1 MENRKI
7 RDYEQLDS
15 TNTKISE
22 LALEGAEH
30 GTVVVA
36 DCQTAGKGRRGRV
49 WESTAGDNI
58 YMSVLLRPSFETDKA
73 PMLTLVMAYSVAQ
86 VLRKRGFEDVQI
98 KWPNDLVI
106 SGKKLCGILT
116 EMHLRGS
123 EIDHVVV
130 GVGVNVNT
138 SAFSEELVDKATS
151 LFLECGKLMKKEQ
164 LIANILETFMEMYE
178 RFAKAGDLKFLQED
192 YNAILVNK
200 NREVCILETG
210 NEYMAYAIGINEK
223 GELLVRLEDGT
234 IKQVYA
240 GEVSVRG
247 VYGYIR

>member
-1 MENRKI
+1 MENKQI
-7 RDYEQLDS
+7 RYYEQLDS
-15 TNTKISE
+15 TNTKASE
-22 LALEGAEH
+22 MALEGAEH

-49 WESTAGDNI
+49 WDSPAGDNI

-73 PMLTLVMAYSVAQ
+73 PMITLVMAYSVAE
-86 VLRKRGFEDVQI
+86 VLRNRGVSDVQI

-106 SGKKLCGILT
+106 SGKKVCGILT

-138 SAFSEELVDKATS
+138 SSFSEELVDKATS
-151 LFLECGKLMKKEQ
+151 LFLKYGKPLEREQ
-164 LIANILETFMEMYE
+164 LIADILETFMETYQ
-178 RFAKAGDLKFLQED
+178 RFEKQGNLQFLREE
-192 YNAILVNK
+192 YNSILVNK

-210 NEYMAYAIGINEK
+210 NEYKAYALGINEQ

-234 IKQVYA
+234 VEQVYA

-247 VYGYIR
+247 VYGYI

>member
-1 MENRKI
+1 MENKKI
-7 RDYEQLDS
+7 RYYEQLDS

-36 DCQTAGKGRRGRV
+36 DCQTAGKGRRGRI
-49 WESTAGDNI
+49 WESPAGDNI
-58 YMSVLLRPSFETDKA
+58 YMSVLLRPRFETDKA
-73 PMLTLVMAYSVAQ
+73 PMLTLVMACSVAEA
-86 VLRKRGFEDVQI
+86 LRRRGFSDVQI

-116 EMHLRGS
+116 EMHLQGS

-138 SAFSEELVDKATS
+138 TSFPEELVDKATS
-151 LFLECGKLMKKEQ
+151 LFLECGKLIDKEE
-164 LIANILETFMEMYE
+164 IIVDILEIFVEMYE

-192 YNAILVNK
+192 YNSILVNRDK
-200 NREVCILETG
+200 EVCILEPE
-210 NEYMAYAIGINEK
+210 NEYMAYALGINEK
-223 GELLVRLEDGT
+223 GELLVQLEDGT
-234 IKQVYA
+234 VKQVYA

-247 VYGYIR
+247 VYGYI

>member
-1 MENRKI
+1 MENKKI
-7 RDYEQLDS
+7 RYYKQLDS

-36 DCQTAGKGRRGRV
+36 DWQTAGKGRRGRV
-49 WESTAGDNI
+49 WESAAGDNI

-73 PMLTLVMAYSVAQ
+73 PMVTLVMAYSVAQ
-86 VLRKRGFEDVQI
+86 VLRKRGFADVQI
-98 KWPNDLVI
+98 KWPNDLII

-116 EMHLRGS
+116 EMHLQGP

-151 LFLECGKLMKKEQ
+151 LFLECGKLLDKEQ
-164 LIANILETFMEMYE
+164 LIVDIVETFTEMYD
-178 RFAKAGDLKFLQED
+178 RFAEAGDLEFLQD
-192 YNAILVNK
+192 AYNAILVNK
-200 NREVCILETG
+200 NREVCILEPE
-210 NEYMAYAIGINEK
+210 NEYTAYAYGINPN
-223 GELLVRLEDGT
+223 GELVVRLEDGT
-234 IKQVYA
+234 ERNVYA

-247 VYGYIR
+247 LYGYI